1 MRQNSLRL
9 FRLLTCSALVIL
21 LVGFNCEAQHR
32 EYHYSVRGRV
42 VDSNGKPVP
51 GAIVYLD
58 PMQGADQIFGD
69 TADATGNFHL
79 EESTP
84 ILRKLRRLYVSA
96 PPPSQVATLVR
107 PPYNLLPR
115 LKGRNFAGKR
125 LIMRRKEINVG
136 DVEVQVRYGVADVR
150 LCNCAGNPLFTKP
163 EEWRYLWFR
172 LQDQSNRT
180 VKEST
185 LSQDDIL
192 EAVDFDESTIALA
205 LPEGV
210 WRLDVSARGAD
221 GPWIR
226 SSNSVVINT
235 DTRQHLTLHA
245 CENK

>member
-1 MRQNSLRL
+1 
-9 FRLLTCSALVIL
+9 
-21 LVGFNCEAQHR
+21 
-32 EYHYSVRGRV
+32 
-42 VDSNGKPVP
+42 
-51 GAIVYLD
+51 
-58 PMQGADQIFGD
+58 
-69 TADATGNFHL
+69 
-79 EESTP
+79 
-84 ILRKLRRLYVSA
+84 
-96 PPPSQVATLVR
+96 
-107 PPYNLLPR
+107 
-115 LKGRNFAGKR
+115 
-125 LIMRRKEINVG
+125 
-136 DVEVQVRYGVADVR
+136 
-150 LCNCAGNPLFTKP
+150 
-163 EEWRYLWFR
+163 
-172 LQDQSNRT
+172 